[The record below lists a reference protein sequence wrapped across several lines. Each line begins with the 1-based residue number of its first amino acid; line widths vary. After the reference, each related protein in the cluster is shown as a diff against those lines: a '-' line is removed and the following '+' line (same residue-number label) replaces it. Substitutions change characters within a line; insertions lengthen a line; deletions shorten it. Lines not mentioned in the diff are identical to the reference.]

1 MGNEEFTLLIINKT
15 LNKSLNHLLIG
26 HRGIWLLK
34 LATCFISVSYGY
46 ATSSPSYFL
55 LLLLFWGLQVF

>member
-34 LATCFISVSYGY
+34 LATYFISLS
-46 ATSSPSYFL
+46 
-55 LLLLFWGLQVF
+55 